1 MALGVVLGT
10 DLLSQWLSGSDRE
23 EQKRLEEEALAIYG
37 DASPPTLER
46 MLQERLGPSAMEAIP
61 EDFGNRNARNAALQ
75 QILSM
80 GLQGG
85 MDEGSMLA
93 LEQARRASAA
103 SEAQGRGAV
112 RQEFARRGL
121 GGAGEAI
128 MQQQAQQ
135 AGADRASMEGM
146 QAASDAR
153 MRALQALATGGG
165 MAAQAEGQD
174 FERAARIADS
184 KDSIARFNSQLATNA
199 IQQDWNNRLGLM
211 DRRYDA
217 TLNRAGQKGRDA
229 GATQR
234 RVDTYGQAA
243 GQTLGALGNAFGAP
257 TGPAQLTQ
265 PPASGY
271 DPNDPRFRRPK

>member
-10 DLLSQWLSGSDRE
+10 DLLSQWFSRSDRK
-23 EQKRLEEEALAIYG
+23 EQERLEEEALAIYG

-46 MLQERLGPSAMEAIP
+46 MLQERLGTSAMEAIP
-61 EDFGNRNARNAALQ
+61 EDFGQRDLRNAALQ

-184 KDSIARFNSQLATNA
+184 KDAFARFNSQLATNA
-199 IQQDWNNRLGLM
+199 IQQD
-211 DRRYDA
+211 
-217 TLNRAGQKGRDA
+217 
-229 GATQR
+229 
-234 RVDTYGQAA
+234 
-243 GQTLGALGNAFGAP
+243 
-257 TGPAQLTQ
+257 
-265 PPASGY
+265 
-271 DPNDPRFRRPK
+271 